1 MLPRFGINKTV
12 ASLLFLTTLI
22 TAPAIA
28 HDVET
33 SQDVGATFHI
43 EPNDAPRAN
52 KPQLAWFA
60 LTQKGG
66 KVIPLKQC
74 NCKLAV
80 YAEPHQEGSPPLLEP
95 PLKEISIKRYQGIP
109 GAEIVFPKAGAY
121 ELELSGTPIA
131 GATFKPF
138 DLSYEVTVLPG
149 AAAQMSQNNS
159 QAVSPNQKKGL
170 PSLVTRK
177 RLFSLTL
184 SCANNESA
192 HTERRPTTNIFFF
205 MTG

>member
-1 MLPRFGINKTV
+1 MLPRSGINKI
-12 ASLLFLTTLI
+12 ALLFLTTLI
-22 TAPAIA
+22 AAPAIA

-33 SQDVGATFHI
+33 TQDIGATFHI

-66 KVIPLKQC
+66 KVIPLEQC

-80 YAEPHQEGSPPLLEP
+80 HAEPHKEGSPPLLEP
-95 PLKEISIKRYQGIP
+95 PLKDISIKRYKGIP

-121 ELELSGTPIA
+121 ELELSGTPKA

-138 DLSYEVTVLPG
+138 KLSYEVTVSPG
-149 AAAQMSQNNS
+149 APAQTSPTNS
-159 QAVSPNQKKGL
+159 QAVSAQTINAQTEQPDNRWL
-170 PSLVTRK
+170 IPAIAIASI
-177 RLFSLTL
+177 LTL
-184 SCANNESA
+184 GIAWTVWQRLRVKT
-192 HTERRPTTNIFFF
+192 H
-205 MTG
+205 

>member
-1 MLPRFGINKTV
+1 MLPRFGINKI
-12 ASLLFLTTLI
+12 ALLFLTTLI
-22 TAPAIA
+22 TAPVIA

-33 SQDVGATFHI
+33 TQDIGATFHI

-66 KVIPLKQC
+66 KIIPLEQC

-80 YAEPHQEGSPPLLEP
+80 HAEPHKEGSPPLLEP

-121 ELELSGTPIA
+121 QLELSGTPKA

-138 DLSYEVTVLPG
+138 ELSYEVTVSPG
-149 AAAQMSQNNS
+149 AAAQTSQTNS
-159 QAVSPNQKKGL
+159 QAAPAQTINAQSEQPDNRWLIPVIAIASI
-170 PSLVTRK
+170 
-177 RLFSLTL
+177 LTL
-184 SCANNESA
+184 GVAWTVWQRLKVKT
-192 HTERRPTTNIFFF
+192 H
-205 MTG
+205 

>member
-1 MLPRFGINKTV
+1 MLPRFGINKI
-12 ASLLFLTTLI
+12 ALLFLTTLI
-22 TAPAIA
+22 AAPAIA

-33 SQDVGATFHI
+33 SQDIGATFHI

-66 KVIPLKQC
+66 KVIPLEQC

-80 YAEPHQEGSPPLLEP
+80 RAEPHQEGSPPLLEP
-95 PLKEISIKRYQGIP
+95 PLKEISIKRYKGIP

-121 ELELSGTPIA
+121 ELELSGTPKA

-138 DLSYEVTVLPG
+138 ELSYEVTVAPG
-149 AAAQMSQNNS
+149 AAAQTLQTNS
-159 QAVSPNQKKGL
+159 QAASAQTINAHSEQPDNRWL
-170 PSLVTRK
+170 IPAIAIASI
-177 RLFSLTL
+177 LTL
-184 SCANNESA
+184 GTAWTVWQRLRVKT
-192 HTERRPTTNIFFF
+192 H
-205 MTG
+205 

>member
-1 MLPRFGINKTV
+1 MLPRFGINKI
-12 ASLLFLTTLI
+12 ALLFLTTLI
-22 TAPAIA
+22 VSPAIA

-33 SQDVGATFHI
+33 SQDIGATFHI

-66 KVIPLKQC
+66 KVIPLEQC

-80 YAEPHQEGSPPLLEP
+80 HAEPHNEGSPPLLEP
-95 PLKEISIKRYQGIP
+95 PLKEISIKRYKGIP

-121 ELELSGTPIA
+121 ELELSGTPKA

-138 DLSYEVTVLPG
+138 ELSYEVTVAPG
-149 AAAQMSQNNS
+149 AAAQTSQTNS
-159 QAVSPNQKKGL
+159 QAASAQTINAHSDQPDNRWL
-170 PSLVTRK
+170 IPAIAIASI
-177 RLFSLTL
+177 LTL
-184 SCANNESA
+184 GTAWTVWQRLKVKT
-192 HTERRPTTNIFFF
+192 H
-205 MTG
+205 

>member
-1 MLPRFGINKTV
+1 MLPRFGINKI
-12 ASLLFLTTLI
+12 ALLFLTTLI

-28 HDVET
+28 HDVEI

-66 KVIPLKQC
+66 KIIPLEQC

-80 YAEPHQEGSPPLLEP
+80 RAEPHNEGSPPLLEP
-95 PLKEISIKRYQGIP
+95 PLKAISKERYQGIP
-109 GAEIVFPKAGAY
+109 SAEIVFPKAGAY

-138 DLSYEVTVLPG
+138 ELSYEVTVAPG
-149 AAAQMSQNNS
+149 AAAQTSPTNS
-159 QAVSPNQKKGL
+159 QAVSAQTIN
-170 PSLVTRK
+170 
-177 RLFSLTL
+177 
-184 SCANNESA
+184 A
-192 HTERRPTTNIFFF
+192 HTEQPDNRWQIPVIAIAGIFTLGLVWTVRRRLK
-205 MTG
+205 

>member
-1 MLPRFGINKTV
+1 MLPRFGINKI
-12 ASLLFLTTLI
+12 ALLFLTTLI
-22 TAPAIA
+22 AAPAIA

-33 SQDVGATFHI
+33 TQDIGATFHI

-66 KVIPLKQC
+66 KIIPLTQC

-80 YAEPHQEGSPPLLEP
+80 RAEPHQEGSPPLLEP

-109 GAEIVFPKAGAY
+109 GAEIVFPQAGAY
-121 ELELSGTPIA
+121 ELELSGTPKA

-138 DLSYEVTVLPG
+138 ELSYEVTVLPG
-149 AAAQMSQNNS
+149 AAAQTLPTNS
-159 QAVSPNQKKGL
+159 QSASAQTTNAQSDQPDNRWQI
-170 PSLVTRK
+170 PAIAIASI
-177 RLFSLTL
+177 LTL
-184 SCANNESA
+184 GTAWTVWQRLRVKT
-192 HTERRPTTNIFFF
+192 H
-205 MTG
+205 

>member
-1 MLPRFGINKTV
+1 MLPRSGINKI
-12 ASLLFLTTLI
+12 ALLFLTTLI
-22 TAPAIA
+22 TAPVIA

-66 KVIPLKQC
+66 KIIPLAQC

-80 YAEPHQEGSPPLLEP
+80 RAEPHNEGSSPLLEP
-95 PLKEISIKRYQGIP
+95 PLKEISIKRYKGIP

-121 ELELSGTPIA
+121 ELELSGTPKA

-138 DLSYEVTVLPG
+138 ELSYEVNVLPG
-149 AAAQMSQNNS
+149 AAAQTSQTNS
-159 QAVSPNQKKGL
+159 QAASAQTINAQTEQPDNRWLIPVIAITSI
-170 PSLVTRK
+170 
-177 RLFSLTL
+177 LTL
-184 SCANNESA
+184 GTAWTVWQRLKVKT
-192 HTERRPTTNIFFF
+192 H
-205 MTG
+205 